1 MRMKVVCAILLS
13 SGFMVANAQNGS
25 SKHEQEIVAN
35 GGFLQTPIS
44 TVAYKASPNNSGGFP
59 DLTVAAANTVNAVV
73 HVKTKTQ
80 AKMLGGGDSQND
92 PFFNFFFGMPNLPR
106 QTEPQ
111 MASGSGV
118 IISTDG
124 YIVTNNH
131 VVSESDN
138 IQVVLNDKRTFTATV
153 VGADPNTDIA
163 LLKID
168 AKDLPTVVFGNS
180 DDLKV
185 GEWVLA
191 VGNPFNLTSTVTAGI
206 VSAKARDINI
216 INSDLRIEAF
226 IQTDAAINPG
236 NSGGALVNTK
246 GELVGINTAIASQ
259 TGSYAGYGFA
269 VPVSIVSKVVA
280 DLKQYG
286 TVQRAVLGIKIRDID
301 DDFAKEKNI
310 KELDGVYVTEVTDRS
325 AAMEAGIKVG
335 DVITKIDNV
344 AVKSPSELQEQVGR
358 HRPGDKISVT
368 YIRED
373 KPKTITVTLRNR
385 QGDTEVVK
393 NKGIEALGASFEEI
407 NDDLKQ
413 QLRISGGVQIVGMQK
428 SSLLAQAG
436 IQKGLVIVKINDK
449 PVRKV
454 SDIESIVSANNTAG
468 EQDRALFITGLYPS
482 GKVAYYAID
491 PSRDG
496 DKNDK

>member
-1 MRMKVVCAILLS
+1 MGNS
-13 SGFMVANAQNGS
+13 SM
-25 SKHEQEIVAN
+25 
-35 GGFLQTPIS
+35 
-44 TVAYKASPNNSGGFP
+44 
-59 DLTVAAANTVNAVV
+59 
-73 HVKTKTQ
+73 
-80 AKMLGGGDSQND
+80 QND
-92 PFFNFFFGMPNLPR
+92 PFFDFFFGPGNGTPR
-106 QTEPQ
+106 QMEPQ

-131 VVSESDN
+131 VINESDN

-153 VGADPNTDIA
+153 VGSDPNTDIA

-180 DDLKV
+180 DELKV

-216 INSDLRIEAF
+216 ISSDLRIEAF

-280 DLKQYG
+280 DIKQYG
-286 TVQRAVLGIKIRDID
+286 TVQRAVMGVSIRDID
-301 DDFAKEKNI
+301 DDWAKEKKI
-310 KELDGVYVTEVTDRS
+310 KRLEGVYVGGVTDRS
-325 AAMEAGIKVG
+325 AAMEAGIKEG
-335 DVITKIDNV
+335 DVITKIDNIT
-344 AVKSPSELQEQVGR
+344 VKSASELQEQVGR
-358 HRPGDKISVT
+358 HRPGDKINVT
-368 YIRED
+368 YVRAE
-373 KPKTITVTLRNR
+373 KEQTVNVTLRNR
-385 QGDTEVVK
+385 QGDTGVVK
-393 NKGIEALGASFEEI
+393 NKGIEALGASFEEVS
-407 NDDLKQ
+407 DELKQ
-413 QLRISGGVQIVGMQK
+413 KLRISGGVQIVGLQK
-428 SSLLAQAG
+428 SSLLSQAG
-436 IQKGLVIVKINDK
+436 VQKGLVILKINNK
-449 PVRKV
+449 SVRKV
-454 SDIESIVSANNTAG
+454 SDVESIVNANNTAG
-468 EQDRALFITGLYPS
+468 EQDRALFITGIYPN

-491 PSRDG
+491 PNHEG
-496 DKNDK
+496 DKANQ